1 MGDNA
6 RVAYAEAHPVGA
18 LLDLPRIDPGGPHA
32 HHDLPGTGRALV
44 FAPAAL
50 AQDDNPTGDDV
61 KSSPTATAA
70 STASAA
76 STPSATP
83 TAKGT
88 PTASGTVA
96 AAAQYKKSATALPDT
111 GGSVPTTVLAIGTGA
126 LLVAGGLLARR
137 FMG

>member
-1 MGDNA
+1 MVVLT
-6 RVAYAEAHPVGA
+6 VALA
-18 LLDLPRIDPGGPHA
+18 
-32 HHDLPGTGRALV
+32 ALV
-44 FAPAAL
+44 FAPAAF
-50 AQDDNPTGDDV
+50 AQDDNPTGDDLGGDDRGGV
-61 KSSPTATAA
+61 RGFDDDPTGDDVMSSPTATAT
-70 STASAA
+70 STGSAT
-76 STPSATP
+76 STPSA
-83 TAKGT
+83 T